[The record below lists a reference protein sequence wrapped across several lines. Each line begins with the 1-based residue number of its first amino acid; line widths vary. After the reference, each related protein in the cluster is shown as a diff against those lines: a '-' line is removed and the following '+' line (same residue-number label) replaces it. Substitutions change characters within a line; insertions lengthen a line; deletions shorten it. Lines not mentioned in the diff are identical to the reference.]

1 MIIKYYNDLEDILV
15 EVGELA
21 KIGKGQVFVTDKEMQ
36 SGNRYSKVI
45 KPTGE
50 INRVAWLAIKA
61 VVFDTYPE
69 EDLMWDC
76 ISMLRHEDS
85 VLYINPT
92 NMPFDM
98 FETINLIT
106 K

>member
-50 INRVAWLAIKA
+50 INRVA
-61 VVFDTYPE
+61 
-69 EDLMWDC
+69 
-76 ISMLRHEDS
+76 
-85 VLYINPT
+85 
-92 NMPFDM
+92 
-98 FETINLIT
+98 
-106 K
+106 